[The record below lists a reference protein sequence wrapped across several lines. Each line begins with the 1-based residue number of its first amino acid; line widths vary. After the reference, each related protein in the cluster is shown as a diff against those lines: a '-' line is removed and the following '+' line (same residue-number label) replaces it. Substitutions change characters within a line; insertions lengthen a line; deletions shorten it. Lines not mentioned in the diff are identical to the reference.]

1 MLLLLSFP
9 METRAQQMQATLSHY
24 STDDGLASN
33 AISDLIHDD
42 YGYVWI
48 STWNGVSRF
57 DGYHFYNYKTGHFS
71 GIKGLHNR
79 VDAMTVDQAQ
89 NIWLKMYDGRI
100 FVINRHTDRIEDPL
114 KGIADHV

>member
-57 DGYHFYNYKTGHFS
+57 ELLWTFFRGYEGT
-71 GIKGLHNR
+71 
-79 VDAMTVDQAQ
+79 
-89 NIWLKMYDGRI
+89 
-100 FVINRHTDRIEDPL
+100 
-114 KGIADHV
+114 